1 LGALGFSFNSSS
13 PESAVRPLVRFACIA
28 LFALVSA
35 CAEKAAPPPSPPPV
49 AQAKP
54 VPTPGKPA
62 PPLPSLPG
70 LPAGPV
76 TPQVAPAGGTLVG
89 IVLPLSGPSATIG
102 NAMLNAAQMALFE
115 LAGPDLTLLPFDS
128 AGTAEGATDAVR
140 QAIGQHVDI
149 IVGPVFATEA
159 RAVTPIAEA
168 AHVPVLSLSA
178 DQSVAGH
185 GTYVMGFLPGLQA
198 VRIAQYAA
206 SQGKMRQAVLAP
218 SNDYGRRVVAALTNG
233 VAGSG
238 VILGPIEYYDP
249 AALDLSASL
258 KRLLANRKDDD
269 AGFDALLLPDDGQR
283 LRRTGEQ
290 WAAQGVPPDRV
301 TLLGTMLWD
310 DAHPGDIPSLAG
322 GWYAMAPAAG
332 YAEFAKRYA
341 KAFGGQPPRLASLAY
356 DATAIA
362 AVLGKRSAH
371 DFSPGILTN
380 PQGFAGV
387 DGLFRLNL
395 DGTNTR
401 AYAIKEVVPNGQPK
415 EIVPAAKSFEG

>member
-1 LGALGFSFNSSS
+1 L
-13 PESAVRPLVRFACIA
+13 RPLVRLASLA
-28 LFALVSA
+28 LFVLVSA
-35 CAEKAAPPPSPPPV
+35 CAQKAAPPPSPPPPL

-54 VPTPGKPA
+54 APVPSKPA
-62 PPLPSLPG
+62 PPVPVR
-70 LPAGPV
+70 PAPPAAPV

-89 IVLPLSGPSATIG
+89 IVLPLSGPSANIG

-115 LAGPDLTLLPFDS
+115 LASPDLTLLPFDS
-128 AGTAEGATDAVR
+128 AGTAEGAADAVR

-149 IVGPVFATEA
+149 IVGPLFAAEA
-159 RAVTPIAEA
+159 RAATPIAEA
-168 AHVPVLSLSA
+168 ARVPLLSLSA

-198 VRIAQYAA
+198 VRISQYAA
-206 SQGKMRQAVLAP
+206 SQGKMRQAILAP
-218 SNDYGRRVVAALTNG
+218 ANDYGRRVVAAVTEG
-233 VAGSG
+233 MAGSG
-238 VILGPIEYYDP
+238 VILGPVEYYDP
-249 AALDLSASL
+249 AGLDFAAPL
-258 KRLLANRKDDD
+258 KRLLANRNGDD

-283 LRRTGEQ
+283 LGRVGEL
-290 WAAQGVPPDRV
+290 WASQGLPPGAV

-310 DAHPGDIPSLAG
+310 DAHPGDMPALSG
-322 GWYAMAPAAG
+322 GWYATPPAAG
-332 YAEFAKRYA
+332 FADFAKRYA
-341 KAFGGQPPRLASLAY
+341 KDFGSQPLRLASLAY

-401 AYAIKEVVPNGQPK
+401 SYAIKEVVPNGQAK
-415 EIVPAAKSFEG
+415 EIVAAEKSFTGS